1 MIGAD
6 APQPDAQARDEGT
19 PTVGP
24 VHDLLD
30 AVAAPL
36 VLVDG
41 QGRLV
46 RANRAF
52 HRALGGEAV
61 SVGATLTDLLGPLV
75 GADERRLER
84 DQHPLHVALRTRTR
98 QGPVRVGFHGPEG
111 ARRWADLSVEP
122 RPADQLLLT
131 LIDRTAERALE
142 VEGKVLQARLDRA
155 DRRATAG
162 TLAGAVAHEIKNHLV
177 PALYALDELAEAIHR
192 PWTET
197 HATEERLDEAQTAV
211 RMAAEIAR
219 DLLDFCRDDE
229 RPALP
234 VSVNAAVESAL
245 RMARAELRQHAH
257 LTVELGDLPLVEA
270 HPGRL
275 VQVVLNLVLNAV
287 RAIQELDQG
296 RRALTVR
303 TQHHGDQ
310 IAIRVTDAGC
320 GIQAADLSR
329 LFEPHFTRRH
339 GGAGGGLGLT
349 VCERIVTAHG
359 GRIEVESVPDQ
370 GATFTVLLPVSR
382 GEPMHA
388 MPSPLPGTVAPLGRP
403 RVLLVEDQL
412 TVRRALIRMLGR
424 AFDVVPA
431 GGVTEAL
438 ELLQRSDDFGLV
450 LSDLTLLD
458 GTAIDLHAWLTAHRP
473 DLLGRLAFMTGG
485 VFAPTVR
492 DFLADHDFPWLEKP
506 FRVQQVLD
514 LYGDLTGADPRA
526 P

>member
-6 APQPDAQARDEGT
+6 APQVAPRTRVQAT
-19 PTVGP
+19 PSA
-24 VHDLLD
+24 DLLD
-30 AVAAPL
+30 AVPVPL
-36 VLVDG
+36 VVVDLR
-41 QGRLV
+41 GRVV

-52 HRALGGEAV
+52 HRMLGGEAIAAD
-61 SVGATLTDLLGPLV
+61 STLTDLIGPLV
-75 GADERRLER
+75 GADERRLDAAR
-84 DQHPLHVALRTRTR
+84 HPVFAALQSRTRE
-98 QGPVRVGFHGPEG
+98 GPVRVGFHGPEG
-111 ARRWADLSVEP
+111 ARRWADLSAEP
-122 RPADQLLLT
+122 RRDDEILVT
-131 LIDRTAERALE
+131 FVDRTQERALE

-197 HATEERLDEAQTAV
+197 QATEERLDEAQTAV
-211 RMAAEIAR
+211 RLAAEIAR

-245 RMARAELRQHAH
+245 RMARAELRQHTH

-287 RAIQELDQG
+287 RAIQEVDRG
-296 RRALTVR
+296 RRALVVR
-303 TQHHGDQ
+303 TRREGEMV
-310 IAIRVTDAGC
+310 AVRVTDAGC

-349 VCERIVTAHG
+349 VCDRIVTAHG
-359 GRIEVESVPDQ
+359 GRIEVESVPGQ
-370 GATFTVLLPVSR
+370 GATFTVRLPVSR

-388 MPSPLPGTVAPLGRP
+388 LPSPLPGAVAPTGRP
-403 RVLLVEDQL
+403 RMLLVEDQL
-412 TVRRALIRMLGR
+412 TVRRALVRMLGR
-424 AFDVVPA
+424 SFDVVAA

-438 ELLQRSDDFGLV
+438 ELLQRSDDFEIL

-458 GTAIDLHAWLTAHRP
+458 GTAIDLHAWLSAHRP

-485 VFAPTVR
+485 VFAPAVR

-506 FRVQQVLD
+506 FRVQQVVE
-514 LYGDLTGADPRA
+514 LYAQLTGVDPAA

>member
-6 APQPDAQARDEGT
+6 TPQTAAEARAQAT
-19 PTVGP
+19 PTDGP
-24 VHDLLD
+24 PADLLD
-30 AVAAPL
+30 AVPVPL
-36 VLVDG
+36 VLIDARARV
-41 QGRLV
+41 V
-46 RANRAF
+46 RANPAF
-52 HRALGGEAV
+52 QRMLGGEPVTPGTPLAE
-61 SVGATLTDLLGPLV
+61 LLGPLV
-75 GADERRLER
+75 GDDERRLER
-84 DQHPLHVALRTRTR
+84 DHHPVSAALKGRAA
-98 QGPVRVGFHGPEG
+98 QGPLRVGFHGPEG
-111 ARRWADLSVEP
+111 ARRWADLSVAP
-122 RPADQLLLT
+122 QPADRLLVT
-131 LIDRTAERALE
+131 LVDRTQERALE
-142 VEGKVLQARLDRA
+142 GEGRVLQARLDRA

-197 HATEERLDEAQTAV
+197 NATEERLDEAQTAV
-211 RMAAEIAR
+211 RLAAEIAR

-245 RMARAELRQHAH
+245 RMARAELRQHTH
-257 LTVELGDLPLVEA
+257 LNVELGDLPLVEA

-287 RAIQELDQG
+287 RAIQELDRG

-303 TQHHGDQ
+303 TQRIGDL

-320 GIQAADLSR
+320 GIKADDLSR

-359 GRIEVESVPDQ
+359 GRIEVESVPGR

-388 MPSPLPGTVAPLGRP
+388 VPSPLPGAVAPTGRP

-412 TVRRALIRMLGR
+412 TVRRALVRMLGR
-424 AFDVVPA
+424 AFDVVAA
-431 GGVTEAL
+431 GGITEAL
-438 ELLQRSDDFGLV
+438 ELLQRTDDFEIL

-458 GTAIDLHAWLTAHRP
+458 GTAIDLHHWLSTHRP

-485 VFAPTVR
+485 VFAPAVR
-492 DFLADHDFPWLEKP
+492 DFLAQHDFPWLEKP
-506 FRVQQVLD
+506 FRVQQVLE
-514 LYGDLTGADPRA
+514 LYTELTGADPGRR
-526 P
+526 